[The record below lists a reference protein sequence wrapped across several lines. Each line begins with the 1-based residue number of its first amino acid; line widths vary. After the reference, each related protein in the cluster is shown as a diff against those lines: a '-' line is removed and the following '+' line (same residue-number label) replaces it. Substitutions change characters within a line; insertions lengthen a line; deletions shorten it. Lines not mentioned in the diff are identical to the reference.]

1 MLNILLAEDHIIVR
15 KAIRKILERH
25 EVNIVGEANNGK
37 EALELIEK
45 ADAVDILLSDISMPE
60 MNGLE
65 LIREI
70 KQTSPK
76 LKVIVLSELNGEA
89 DVAKAFLEG
98 ASAYLLKNVS
108 TPELMFSIE
117 HVARGGQYLCAE
129 LSIKLLN
136 KSIMSPPVVTVKPAQ
151 VNIHLSKREIEVLE
165 YIAEGLTN
173 KEMSEKLMLSKRTV
187 ENFRQSLTKKT
198 NSTNTASLIKYAILN
213 GFIQ

>member
-1 MLNILLAEDHIIVR
+1 MLNILIAEDHIIVR
-15 KAIRKILERH
+15 KAIRTILERH
-25 EVNIVGEANNGK
+25 EVNIVGEANNGR
-37 EALELIEK
+37 EALELIEQG
-45 ADAVDILLSDISMPE
+45 AAIDILLSDISMPE
-60 MNGLE
+60 MDGIE

-70 KQTSPK
+70 KLSNPK
-76 LKVIVLSELNGEA
+76 LKVIVLSEMNEEA
-89 DVAKAFLEG
+89 NVAKAFQEG

-108 TPELMFSIE
+108 TSELMFSIE

-136 KSIMSPPVVTVKPAQ
+136 KSIMSPPVISLKPAQ
-151 VNIHLSKREIEVLE
+151 IDIHLSKREIEVLE

-173 KEMSEKLMLSKRTV
+173 KEMSEKLLLSKRTV